1 MPFNHS
7 PPPVYMPVK
16 KTFFSFCAWVI
27 LSLSFSCRQPIG
39 NGKTAAG
46 PQYAGDT
53 AAANAAFNKGR
64 SLAITNFD
72 SAQYYVAQAL
82 TLAQA
87 SGFAEGV
94 AKIKTEQAWYE
105 RRKGNYI
112 QAVSLSLAAI
122 HMYDSLQLLSNKL
135 SAMCTL
141 ADTYKE
147 MGGEKG
153 TIEYLEKA
161 MDLTQEA
168 VRISETLKSNRELVS
183 CLNERGVVVRDYS
196 RHTGK
201 KEWMD
206 TAAAMY
212 TRAIN
217 IVEQTGAR
225 KQEEMGKLYN
235 NISQVYI
242 EYYHDYPRALKY
254 LFKAVDFNT
263 ANKNQYSLTYNYANI
278 CEAYLQLHDY
288 KNAKLYGATMLNT
301 AKEVKAAH
309 RIMSAYA
316 KLGSVSRAMKQ
327 YDSALYYVDLHT
339 VISDSLNN
347 ETKTSQIAEMQTRFE
362 TKQKEAEIS
371 TLNQSNSAKNRQ
383 LWIAFIVALTLGGLL
398 LVLVWQKRTLQ
409 KQKQQIIEQS
419 NRLQWL
425 MKELHHRV
433 KNNLQVVASLLNL
446 QNNQLKDRRKQNR
459 HYEESRLRV
468 QAMSLIH
475 QAPCTQMEDVT
486 SVNFRSYM
494 NDLANMLVKAYGFI
508 PENIDLQVSIEK
520 EYLDVDTAMPLALLA
535 NEIIT
540 NSFKYAYKE
549 VSRPLLGISLT
560 NGDRQLQLSISDNGP
575 GMAETNKETGF
586 GKKLIGILT
595 RQLKA
600 HYTVETTGGTTYVFT
615 IPYINKKV
623 A

>member
-1 MPFNHS
+1 MIAKKPFF
-7 PPPVYMPVK
+7 P
-16 KTFFSFCAWVI
+16 FCVGVI
-27 LSLSFSCRQPIG
+27 LFLSFSCRQPVD

-46 PQYAGDT
+46 QQYVRDT
-53 AAANAAFNKGR
+53 TAANAAFNKGR

-72 SAQYYVAQAL
+72 SAQYFVAKAL

-87 SGFAEGV
+87 AGFTEGV
-94 AKIKTEQAWYE
+94 ASIKTEQAWYE
-105 RRKGNYI
+105 RRKGNYT

-122 HMYDSLQLLSNKL
+122 HIYDSLQLVSDKL
-135 SAMCTL
+135 GAICTL

-153 TIEYLEKA
+153 TIEYLQKA

-168 VRISETLKSNRELVS
+168 VRIADELKSNRELVI

-212 TRAIN
+212 TRAIG

-225 KQEEMGKLYN
+225 KQEDLGKLYN

-254 LFKAVDFNT
+254 LFKAVDFNM

-301 AKEVKAAH
+301 AKTVKAAH

-316 KLGSVSRAMKQ
+316 KLGSVSREMKE
-327 YDSALYYVDLHT
+327 YDSALYYTDLHA

-362 TKQKEAEIS
+362 TKQKEAEIGA
-371 TLNQSNSAKNRQ
+371 LNQSNTLKNRQ
-383 LWIAFIVALTLGGLL
+383 LWVALIVALILGGLL
-398 LVLVWQKRTLQ
+398 LVLVWQKKTLQ

-433 KNNLQVVASLLNL
+433 KNNLQVVASLLNM
-446 QNNQLKDRRKQNR
+446 QNHQLKNEESKTAIK
-459 HYEESRLRV
+459 ESRLRV

-475 QAPCTQMEDVT
+475 QRLYQMEDVT

-549 VSRPLLGISLT
+549 VSRPLLGISLK
-560 NGDRQLQLSISDNGP
+560 NSDRQLQLSISDNGP
-575 GMAETNKETGF
+575 GMTDTNKETGF

-600 HYTVETTGGTTYVFT
+600 KYTVETTGGTTYVFT
-615 IPYINKKV
+615 IPYINEKV